1 MLSLEFDWLKQETV
15 VVNKQSSETTIIVDY
30 LIVGGGYAGDV
41 AASALR
47 KSARDSSILLV
58 SDEEDFPYHR
68 HQLSK
73 EFLLGRRSDKEI
85 MLRRGNFYE
94 TQNIEVSLNERARR
108 LIPEEYSL
116 ETDKGIIRYKKL
128 LIATGASPKKHDC
141 PGSNLEGIYYLRTIE
156 DARRLRRLLQAKSR
170 VVVVGGGFIGVEVAC
185 ALSELGM
192 NVSLV
197 IQEDTIWEHLLGTEI
212 SQYFHNKCTNRGINI
227 IASEEV
233 QSYHGDRV
241 VTAVQTRDQRLECDF
256 VVTGIGSVPN
266 TEWLT
271 QSGLSISDG
280 LMVDRHMRTN
290 YPTIYAAGDVACIQ
304 DKTLSSPYRTQ
315 HWDAAREQGLCAASN
330 MIGGSVVF
338 EHTPSFFTSI
348 FDIWVDQIGIPSRFD
363 SVVVRQ
369 KSPDS
374 FVAFY
379 LFGQYVEA
387 GILVNSSA
395 DYKALRK
402 LVVNKVCIK
411 DTRALGD
418 LERELGSIA
427 ID

>member
-1 MLSLEFDWLKQETV
+1 MV
-15 VVNKQSSETTIIVDY
+15 VVNKQLNETTSIVDH

-47 KSARDSSILLV
+47 KSSKDSSILLV
-58 SDEEDFPYHR
+58 SDEKDFPYHR

-94 TQNIEVSLNERARR
+94 TQNIDVSLNERARR
-108 LIPEEYSL
+108 LRPEEYLL

-128 LIATGASPKKHDC
+128 LIATGSRPKKHDC
-141 PGSNLEGIYYLRTIE
+141 PGSNLEGIYYLRTIQ
-156 DARRLRRLLQAKSR
+156 DARRLRTSLRAKNK

-185 ALSELGM
+185 GLSELDID
-192 NVSLV
+192 VSLI
-197 IQEDTIWEHLLGTEI
+197 IQEGTIWEHLFGREI
-212 SQYFHNKCTNRGINI
+212 SRYFHNKCINRGINI
-227 IASEEV
+227 IISEEV

-266 TEWLT
+266 TEWLAK
-271 QSGLSISDG
+271 SGLSISDG
-280 LMVDRHMRTN
+280 LMVDLHMRTN
-290 YPTIYAAGDVACIQ
+290 YPEIYAAGDVACIQ
-304 DKTLSSPYRTQ
+304 DNNLSSPYRTQ

-330 MIGGSVVF
+330 MIGNSVVF

-348 FDIWVDQIGIPSRFD
+348 FDIWVDQIGIPNRFD
-363 SVVVRQ
+363 SIVVRQ

-379 LFGQYVEA
+379 LFGQHIEA

-395 DYKALRK
+395 DYKALRSF
-402 LVVNKVCIK
+402 VVNKVCVK
-411 DTRALGD
+411 DSRELGD
-418 LERELGSIA
+418 PERELASIA